1 MIAFFFYKYLPVN
14 VITVNLLEDQKTT
27 NNHTKWLTNIEK
39 NNYLSLLG
47 SFPFQK
53 QPHTCTDTRH
63 YKIIFNPTEIGHI

>member
-1 MIAFFFYKYLPVN
+1 MIAFFLYKYLPVN
-14 VITVNLLEDQKTT
+14 VMTVILLKDQKTT
-27 NNHTKWLTNIEK
+27 KWFKNIEK

-53 QPHTCTDTRH
+53 QLHTRTDTRH

>member
-1 MIAFFFYKYLPVN
+1 MIAFFLYKYLPVN
-14 VITVNLLEDQKTT
+14 VITINLLEDQKTT
-27 NNHTKWLTNIEK
+27 KWFKNIEK

-53 QPHTCTDTRH
+53 QPHTRTDTRH